1 MKNPI
6 DEEEEAFNREMA
18 DIPSDK
24 ELREMSDTSLTLL
37 KVSSDKDSARYEIIE
52 KEIKRRDRKE
62 QASINLKNILYGTA
76 IGATLSGLFTLIGA
90 TKDEISYTTQESRDL
105 LFDYLPALAT
115 LVAAFLGAGTAFLL
129 QNKVRENEKREKRL
143 TAANMTLYI
152 LFERLNTIKLFET
165 DFVQPIRNNP
175 AQLIEMRPVLNFQS
189 PKSEF
194 KVEDI
199 AFLFN
204 TKYKALLLD
213 LHEANELYNLT
224 VNAIRER
231 SSIHFEYQSLIEK
244 AGYREKQT
252 LTDQDIKTA
261 VGERLYKMLEQST
274 KIVVV
279 NVDKFLSRNNELR
292 AKLIKAFS
300 DIFSEEEIFGFELLD
315 NPINKANTTK

>member
-76 IGATLSGLFTLIGA
+76 IGAILSGLFTLIG
-90 TKDEISYTTQESRDL
+90 TIKYEISSITQESREL
-105 LFDYLPALAT
+105 LVDYLPALAT

-143 TAANMTLYI
+143 TAANMILYI
-152 LFERLNTIKLFET
+152 LFERLNCIKLFET
-165 DFVQPIRNNP
+165 DFIRPTRNNP
-175 AQLIEMRPVLNFQS
+175 AQLIEMRPVFNFQS

-194 KVEDI
+194 KVEEI

-204 TKYKALLLD
+204 TKYKTLLLD
-213 LHEANELYNLT
+213 LHEANESYNVT
-224 VNAIRER
+224 INAIRER
-231 SSIHFEYQSLIEK
+231 SSLHFEYQSRIEK
-244 AGYREKQT
+244 AGYREKKT
-252 LTDQDIKTA
+252 LTDLDIKTA
-261 VGERLYKMLEQST
+261 VGDRLYVMLEQAT
-274 KIVVV
+274 KIVVA
-279 NVDKFLSRNNELR
+279 NVDNFLSINNKLR
-292 AKLIKAFS
+292 AKLIRAFS

-315 NPINKANTTK
+315 QPINKGNTTR